1 MINNSQIES
10 IVSHLFRHESGK
22 LIAVLTGIFGPHNLQ
37 MAEDVVQDTLL
48 KAMDSWK
55 FRGVPDNPSAWLFK
69 VAKNQAL
76 DLIRKQKTRQQ
87 YEKSI
92 SSLLNSEYSLAPLVN
107 ELMNKEDISDDQ
119 LRMMFTC
126 CHPSLPLESQVA
138 LILKTLC
145 GFSIGEIAKAFITSN
160 DTIEKRLYR
169 AKQQFR
175 EQKIEFLIPDLLH
188 ASDRLDNVL
197 TAIYLLFNEGY
208 NSTSHE
214 DLIRKDIID
223 ESLRLGSLLIRHPS
237 TRHPKVYALLALMY
251 FNSARSNAR
260 LDKEGNILLLKE
272 QDRNLWNREAILTG
286 TKMLNESAAADEL
299 SVYHL
304 QAGIAREHMIAPTY
318 DRTNWNN
325 ILHLYDLLYRLDPSP
340 VIALNRAIVIGE
352 IQGPS
357 AGIEAIEKIPEKNA
371 IGKYYLLPATLG
383 EFHHKLDE
391 RIKAREYYLEA
402 MRLTQSSAEKN
413 LLQKKISALK
423 Q

>member
-1 MINNSQIES
+1 MRNLSEIDA
-10 IVSHLFRHESGK
+10 IVDHLFRRESGK

-55 FRGVPDNPSAWLFK
+55 YRGVPENPSAWLFK

-76 DLIRKQKTRQQ
+76 DIIRKQKTRQQ

-145 GFSIGEIAKAFITSN
+145 GFSIGEIAKAFITNN

-175 EQKIEFLIPDLLH
+175 EQKIEFLIPDLLE
-188 ASDRLDNVL
+188 AGDRLENVL

-214 DLIRKDIID
+214 VLIRKDLIE

-237 TRHPKVYALLALMY
+237 TRHPKVYALLSLMY

-260 LDKEGNILLLKE
+260 QDKEGKILLLKE
-272 QDRNLWNREAILTG
+272 QNRSLWNCDYVRMGLE
-286 TKMLNESAAADEL
+286 MLDESVTAEEL

-304 QAGIAREHMIAPTY
+304 QAGIAREHMIAPSY
-318 DRTNWNN
+318 ERTNWNN
-325 ILHLYDLLYRLDPSP
+325 ILHLYDVLYQLNPSP
-340 VIALNRAIVIGE
+340 VVALNRAIVVGE
-352 IQGPS
+352 IFGPK
-357 AGIEAIEKIPEKNA
+357 AGIEAIEKIPEKNT
-371 IGKYYLLPATLG
+371 IEKYYLLPATLG
-383 EFHHKLDE
+383 EFHHKMHE
-391 RIKAREYYLEA
+391 PVKAKEYFLQA
-402 MRLTQSSAEKN
+402 MCLTQSMAEKN
-413 LLQKKISALK
+413 LLQKKISALE
-423 Q
+423 

>member
-1 MINNSQIES
+1 MRKNSEIDAT
-10 IVSHLFRHESGK
+10 VDHLFRRESGK

-55 FRGVPDNPSAWLFK
+55 YRGVPENPSAWLFK

-76 DLIRKQKTRQQ
+76 DIIRKQKTRQQ

-145 GFSIGEIAKAFITSN
+145 GFSIGEIAKAFITNN

-175 EQKIEFLIPDLLH
+175 EQKIEFLIPDLLQ
-188 ASDRLDNVL
+188 ASDRLENVL

-214 DLIRKDIID
+214 ALIRKDLIE

-237 TRHPKVYALLALMY
+237 TRHPKVYALLSLMY

-260 LDKEGNILLLKE
+260 QDKEGNILLLKE
-272 QDRNLWNREAILTG
+272 QNRSLWNSDYVRMGIE
-286 TKMLNESAAADEL
+286 MLDESITAEEL

-304 QAGIAREHMIAPTY
+304 QAGIAREHMIAPSY
-318 DRTNWNN
+318 ERTNWNN
-325 ILHLYDLLYRLDPSP
+325 ILHLYDVLYQLNPSP
-340 VIALNRAIVIGE
+340 VVALNRAIVVGE
-352 IQGPS
+352 IFGPE
-357 AGIEAIEKIPEKNA
+357 AGIEAIEKIHEKNS
-371 IGKYYLLPATLG
+371 IEKYYLLPATLG
-383 EFHHKLDE
+383 EFHHKMHE
-391 RIKAREYYLEA
+391 PVKAREYFLQA
-402 MRLTQSSAEKN
+402 MCLTQSMAEKN
-413 LLQKKISALK
+413 LLQKKISTLE
-423 Q
+423 